1 MKNWIIA
8 LAVLIIPMMTYFVL
22 DKTNSDKAAF
32 EAQAQSSYSKPVVI
46 KFASPMCLDC
56 KKIESVMNEVMPAYA
71 DKVTYQK
78 INAQSND
85 ANTSALIKKYSVTL
99 VPTLVFLKKDGTVY
113 KRTEGYMTKSELEK
127 ILKGLING

>member
-113 KRTEGYMTKSELEK
+113 KRTEGYMPKSELEK